1 LPKEVALESKY
12 PPFHMNRED
21 IINVTAGPSQLPLPV
36 LEEAAEGLLNF
47 RGTGMGITEI
57 SHRSPEFSVLT
68 SDLKN
73 AIRTHLDVPP
83 THDII
88 FTQGGGSL
96 QFSAVVLNLLERH
109 RRLFPDLR
117 EGERVMDYVL
127 TGSWSVKAVKEAKK
141 LANGATVNIVHD
153 SRKLSSSGQ
162 RFEGIGS
169 TKDWKFSPNPAFVY
183 YCDNETIDGVQ
194 FGGYLSPNGETTGQA
209 WFPVDRLPPDPVD
222 PSRRIPLVGDHSSS
236 FGSRPIPNLA
246 DHALIYA
253 GAQKNLGPAGLTI
266 LIARKDLLVPASAD
280 SPRLIPT
287 TLDYSVLAES
297 NSLYNTP
304 PMFSMYVSLLVL
316 GHYARDG
323 GLPAVAKRNVT
334 KGNKLYT
341 ALSDAEKRGV
351 FKLRVKDGSRSWMNV
366 VFEVL
371 GEGQEDRFFKAA
383 AARGLRGFKGHR
395 CVDIEHSA
403 HSNLDNNN
411 TSQVRWWCTLV
422 VIQRGHR
429 TAGRRHRG
437 FPELIPARII
447 QPRYGCSSRVCGN
460 PAGVKCWMFFF
471 VCCIG

>member
-1 LPKEVALESKY
+1 MSK
-12 PPFHMNRED
+12 NRED

-36 LEEAAEGLLNF
+36 LEEAAKGLLNY
-47 RGTGMGITEI
+47 RGTGIGITEI
-57 SHRSPEFSVLT
+57 SHRSPEFSALV

-73 AIRTHLDVPP
+73 AVRTHLDVPP

-109 RRLFPDLR
+109 RRLFPNLP
-117 EGERVMDYVL
+117 EGERVMDYIL
-127 TGSWSVKAVKEAKK
+127 TGSWSAKAVDEAKK

-153 SRKLSSSGQ
+153 SRKLSSNGQ
-162 RFEGIGS
+162 KFEEIGS

-194 FGGYLSPNGETTGQA
+194 FGGHLSPSGESTAQS
-209 WFPVDRLPPDPVD
+209 WFPVDSLPRDPLD
-222 PSRRIPLVGDHSSS
+222 LSRPIPLVGDHSSS

-246 DHALIYA
+246 DHVLIYA

-280 SPRLIPT
+280 APPCLIPT
-287 TLDYSVLAES
+287 TLDYSVLAGS

-316 GHYARDG
+316 EHYARNG
-323 GLPAVAKRNVT
+323 GLDTVAKRNLA
-334 KGNKLYT
+334 KGKKLYA
-341 ALSDAEKRGV
+341 ALSEAEKRGV

-366 VFEVL
+366 AFEIP
-371 GEGQEDRFFKAA
+371 GEGKEDRFFKAA

-395 CVDIEHSA
+395 CVEIE
-403 HSNLDNNN
+403 
-411 TSQVRWWCTLV
+411 
-422 VIQRGHR
+422 
-429 TAGRRHRG
+429 
-437 FPELIPARII
+437 
-447 QPRYGCSSRVCGN
+447 
-460 PAGVKCWMFFF
+460 
-471 VCCIG
+471 